1 MYIAQIALPI
11 PNKYIFDYLVSK
23 NTYIQI
29 GCRVLIPFRKK
40 RIIGI
45 IVSVKTESNIPM
57 YKIKKICNI
66 IDHSS
71 LFTPF
76 LWQTLIWT
84 SKYYHYPL
92 GKLLFQFLPKL
103 LKKNALH
110 QLSCTNKNEKLIELK
125 NFDNISKN
133 NVIKFKETFYLENKY
148 KKIVSSL
155 LYNENKFGVYFFSQI
170 TQLEK
175 NKIYNFFIEK
185 MIFHSKQILIL
196 FPEIKDVKKFALYLK
211 SFFSVTIDTLHSN
224 INNKE
229 KMNCWLRA
237 KTGVNTIIIGTR
249 SALFMPFVNLGLI
262 IIEKEHDFSYKEKQG
277 LRYQAR
283 DIAIIYAKKSNI
295 PIIMSSNNPSLE
307 TILNIKK
314 NKYHNFSFS
323 KTNKIN
329 NKIYNYLIDLNNIE
343 LKNGLSDVAI
353 QKIRQHIKNN
363 KKIFILHNK
372 IGSTLELYCSKC
384 GWKSECN
391 KCEHFFTIRK
401 SKNMQSI
408 LFCHYCNIK
417 KKIPNKCLICK
428 DKNSLFHNRDGE
440 EQTEAY
446 LNLLFPEISIYR
458 INNTID
464 SKKLKEY
471 LNHLI
476 LNKKTSIFIGTKNFL
491 KQYNNFFSF
500 IDLVIFID
508 IDSVLFSS
516 NFRSIEVFSQDY
528 NLLLNNIKKNSEI
541 VLQTKDP
548 EHYLLNKL
556 ISSNYY
562 QFSLSLLKKRK
573 EMRLP
578 PFTYHAIFR
587 VQHKIHYIAIE
598 YLKKIINLLINN
610 ANNDNL
616 FDIFGPFPFLKTKKN
631 HLYSWQILLQHN
643 SRKILHQII
652 NSSLYNM
659 NDVYK
664 TKKIKLII
672 DIDPIDI

>member
-1 MYIAQIALPI
+1 
-11 PNKYIFDYLVSK
+11 
-23 NTYIQI
+23 
-29 GCRVLIPFRKK
+29 
-40 RIIGI
+40 
-45 IVSVKTESNIPM
+45 
-57 YKIKKICNI
+57 
-66 IDHSS
+66 
-71 LFTPF
+71 
-76 LWQTLIWT
+76 
-84 SKYYHYPL
+84 
-92 GKLLFQFLPKL
+92 
-103 LKKNALH
+103 
-110 QLSCTNKNEKLIELK
+110 
-125 NFDNISKN
+125 
-133 NVIKFKETFYLENKY
+133 
-148 KKIVSSL
+148 
-155 LYNENKFGVYFFSQI
+155 
-170 TQLEK
+170 
-175 NKIYNFFIEK
+175 
-185 MIFHSKQILIL
+185 
-196 FPEIKDVKKFALYLK
+196 
-211 SFFSVTIDTLHSN
+211 
-224 INNKE
+224 
-229 KMNCWLRA
+229 
-237 KTGVNTIIIGTR
+237 
-249 SALFMPFVNLGLI
+249 
-262 IIEKEHDFSYKEKQG
+262 
-277 LRYQAR
+277 
-283 DIAIIYAKKSNI
+283 
-295 PIIMSSNNPSLE
+295 MSSNNPSLE

-343 LKNGLSDVAI
+343 LKNGLSDVAV